1 MVHTMPGALTRPEQ
15 KEMNDVMGARGST
28 FNVFVQVVFHS
39 NNCLL
44 VAQFCS
50 HSVEQNSTHT
60 CILWA
65 GTDPEQL
72 FKAMGAE
79 ALTPQKMCYRKPI
92 SKINRQ
98 DTNHKARACR
108 ERCLKYFAPKSGLST
123 REIRRYKN
131 NK

>member
-15 KEMNDVMGARGST
+15 KMNDVMGARGST

-72 FKAMGAE
+72 FKAMGGRG
-79 ALTPQKMCYRKPI
+79 THS
-92 SKINRQ
+92 SK
-98 DTNHKARACR
+98 DV
-108 ERCLKYFAPKSGLST
+108 LP
-123 REIRRYKN
+123 
-131 NK
+131 